1 MPISA
6 AGSKLGCVPAVAG
19 TPSRALSARAGGFT
33 SLRGSP
39 ERGFSSFE
47 RSVEHGFTLI
57 ELMVVITIIGLASA
71 AVVLAMPDPRGR
83 LVDQADRFAA
93 RVRVAHDTA
102 ILDGRT
108 TSVWIAAGGYGF
120 DLHTANGWTAM
131 PDKALRVAQWG
142 SGVVPRLP
150 ANGRLRV
157 TFDSTGLADQP
168 LDLRLTRGNA
178 IATVRIGAGGEVRV
192 DG

>member
-6 AGSKLGCVPAVAG
+6 VGSKQA
-19 TPSRALSARAGGFT
+19 ALSR
-33 SLRGSP
+33 
-39 ERGFSSFE
+39 RGFVLLR
-47 RSVEHGFTLI
+47 RSAEHGFTLV

-83 LVDQADRFAA
+83 LVDEADRFAA
-93 RVRVAHDTA
+93 KVRVAHDAA

-108 TSVWIAAGGYGF
+108 TSVWVAPGGYGF
-120 DLHTANGWTAM
+120 QLHTAKGWVAM

-142 SGVVPRLP
+142 SGVVPQLP
-150 ANGRLRV
+150 PDGRVRV

-168 LDLRLTRGNA
+168 LDLRLTRGGA
-178 IATVRIGAGGEVRV
+178 MATVRIGAGGEVRV

>member
-1 MPISA
+1 VLLRRSA
-6 AGSKLGCVPAVAG
+6 
-19 TPSRALSARAGGFT
+19 
-33 SLRGSP
+33 
-39 ERGFSSFE
+39 
-47 RSVEHGFTLI
+47 EHGFTLI

-83 LVDQADRFAA
+83 LVDEADRFAA
-93 RVRVAHDTA
+93 KVRVAHDAA

-108 TSVWIAAGGYGF
+108 TSVWVASGGYGF
-120 DLHTANGWTAM
+120 QLHTAKGWVAM

-142 SGVVPRLP
+142 SGVVPQLP
-150 ANGRLRV
+150 PDGRVRV

-168 LDLRLTRGNA
+168 LDLRLTLGGA
-178 IATVRIGAGGEVRV
+178 MATVRIGAGGEVRV